1 MKNLKY
7 AKGGK
12 IIVNENDVKKFSK
25 IGITDK
31 YDIDAINDIGL
42 ANVKFT
48 KDDILE
54 RIKNAFLDLSKS
66 YSQYIIS
73 QDSKAIEN
81 AILVEIKVREKQGD
95 TQENIEAYKLMVES
109 PKERKRYIDK
119 YAETQLQSIKEWI
132 EYLNKSSYPY
142 SFRYTSL
149 KAVLNYNYDYNIDA
163 IIQRTNKTIRNF
175 TPFDAGSL
183 AIVYDAK
190 TDFFL
195 KDYTIAQLENAERI
209 ASERELLKTSS
220 GGRWLKFNGGSNATE
235 NEIQENSKELM
246 NLVQNTYWCTK
257 SAAYGQLEGG
267 DFYVYV
273 TENNGN
279 LLPRIAIR
287 MEENEVGEVRGNAS
301 AAQDIEPEM
310 LPIAKDFL
318 ENNIPN
324 NSGKKWLDGIEY
336 NERAIALY
344 DDIDLNGFLKAHFKE
359 YINLKKDEQ
368 RFLLDY
374 ASENGNITKVYKLIE
389 EKIAQGDTEYE
400 KGNIVFDLDEF
411 DAKKTKIIF
420 GNAYFENSKIKSL
433 GNLETIGGTAD
444 FRDSQIEDLGNLE
457 TIGGDAEFDDSQI
470 EDLGSLKTIGGD
482 AYFRHSKIESLGNLE
497 AIGGSAH
504 FSGSKIKDLGSLKT
518 IGGNAY
524 FEDSKIKSLGNL
536 ETIGGDAYFEDSQI
550 EDLGNL
556 KSIGGDINFEN
567 FKIKSLGNLKIIGG
581 YAIFRNSQIEDLG
594 NLKTI
599 VGAAYFGDS
608 QIKDL
613 GNLKSIGGSAD
624 FENSKIK
631 SLGNLKI
638 IGGYAI
644 FKNSQIEDL
653 GNLKTI
659 VGAAYFGEKESLK
672 KQWDNRKNR
681 YEQGGNTEAFIY
693 NIGGL

>member
-195 KDYTIAQLENAERI
+195 KDYTISQLENAERI

-359 YINLKKDEQ
+359 YINLKK
-368 RFLLDY
+368 R
-374 ASENGNITKVYKLIE
+374 
-389 EKIAQGDTEYE
+389 
-400 KGNIVFDLDEF
+400 
-411 DAKKTKIIF
+411 
-420 GNAYFENSKIKSL
+420 
-433 GNLETIGGTAD
+433 
-444 FRDSQIEDLGNLE
+444 
-457 TIGGDAEFDDSQI
+457 
-470 EDLGSLKTIGGD
+470 
-482 AYFRHSKIESLGNLE
+482 
-497 AIGGSAH
+497 
-504 FSGSKIKDLGSLKT
+504 
-518 IGGNAY
+518 
-524 FEDSKIKSLGNL
+524 
-536 ETIGGDAYFEDSQI
+536 
-550 EDLGNL
+550 
-556 KSIGGDINFEN
+556 
-567 FKIKSLGNLKIIGG
+567 
-581 YAIFRNSQIEDLG
+581 
-594 NLKTI
+594 
-599 VGAAYFGDS
+599 
-608 QIKDL
+608 
-613 GNLKSIGGSAD
+613 
-624 FENSKIK
+624 
-631 SLGNLKI
+631 
-638 IGGYAI
+638 
-644 FKNSQIEDL
+644 
-653 GNLKTI
+653 
-659 VGAAYFGEKESLK
+659 
-672 KQWDNRKNR
+672 
-681 YEQGGNTEAFIY
+681 
-693 NIGGL
+693 

>member
-1 MKNLKY
+1 MKTIKY

-12 IIVNENDVKKFSK
+12 INIAENDIKKFSK
-25 IGITDK
+25 IGITEK

-109 PKERKRYIDK
+109 PKERKKYIDK

-142 SFRYTSL
+142 SFRYTTL
-149 KAVLNYNYDYNIDA
+149 KAILNYNYDYNIDA

-301 AAQDIEPEM
+301 SAQDIEPEM

-324 NSGKKWLDGIEY
+324 NSGKKWLDSIEY

-344 DDIDLNGFLKAHFKE
+344 NDIDLNGFLKAHFKE
-359 YINLKKDEQ
+359 YINLKKNEK

-420 GNAYFENSKIKSL
+420 GNASFENSKIKSLGNIETIGGNAYFRDSQIKDLGSLKTIGGNAYFNGSKIKSLGNLEIIGGSFFGSQIEDLGNLKTIGGTASFENSKIKSL
-433 GNLETIGGTAD
+433 GNLETIGGNANFSHSKIEDLGSLKTIGDTAYFNGSQIKSLGNLETIGGNANFSHSKIEDLGSLKTIGDTAYFNGSQIKSLGNLEAIGGDAD
-444 FRDSQIEDLGNLE
+444 FDDSQIEDLGNLE
-457 TIGGDAEFDDSQI
+457 TIGG
-470 EDLGSLKTIGGD
+470 
-482 AYFRHSKIESLGNLE
+482 
-497 AIGGSAH
+497 
-504 FSGSKIKDLGSLKT
+504 
-518 IGGNAY
+518 
-524 FEDSKIKSLGNL
+524 
-536 ETIGGDAYFEDSQI
+536 
-550 EDLGNL
+550 
-556 KSIGGDINFEN
+556 
-567 FKIKSLGNLKIIGG
+567 
-581 YAIFRNSQIEDLG
+581 
-594 NLKTI
+594 
-599 VGAAYFGDS
+599 AAYFGKKDS
-608 QIKDL
+608 L
-613 GNLKSIGGSAD
+613 R
-624 FENSKIK
+624 E
-631 SLGNLKI
+631 
-638 IGGYAI
+638 
-644 FKNSQIEDL
+644 
-653 GNLKTI
+653 
-659 VGAAYFGEKESLK
+659 
-672 KQWDNRKNR
+672 QWGNRKKR

-693 NIGGL
+693 TIGGL